1 MLTVDAPPL
10 KPMTGGLLSVANVVP
25 DPQGRTGYEGVR
37 FLGHL
42 AGPAK
47 VVPAPGT
54 PKEFERQA
62 VVQGVPFKVYR
73 GVETNLFEQFDVQA
87 LADEVFTA
95 GETLAAEAA
104 LQPVLNGAAQDVT
117 PTPGTPVGVVDG
129 VAILEEWIAERYG
142 GLPLL
147 HMSRYGATH
156 TSSKG
161 LLRPDG
167 TDLVTFQG
175 TPIANGAGYGNT
187 GPGGVV
193 ATYPGRYWVYVTGQV
208 TLYQGP
214 LVKAEATDHTHNHE
228 RALVER
234 TYVPV
239 VDGPVGAVLVQA

>member
-10 KPMTGGLLSVANVVP
+10 KPMKGGLLSVANIIP
-25 DPQGRTGYEGVR
+25 DPTGRAGYEGVR
-37 FLGHL
+37 FLAHL
-42 AGPAK
+42 TGVAK

-62 VVQGVPFKVYR
+62 VVTGTPFKVYR
-73 GVETNLFEQFDVQA
+73 GVETNLFEQFDLQS

-95 GETLAAEAA
+95 GETAAAEAA

-117 PTPGTPVGVVDG
+117 PTPGTPVGVIEG

-147 HMSRYGATH
+147 HMNRYGTTH

-161 LLRPDG
+161 LLRPEG
-167 TDLVTFQG
+167 TDIVTFQG
-175 TPIANGAGYGNT
+175 TPIANGAGYGQT
-187 GPGGVV
+187 GPGAVV
-193 ATYPGRYWVYVTGQV
+193 ATYPGRYWIYVTGQV
-208 TLYQGP
+208 NLWQGP
-214 LVKAEATDHTHNHE
+214 LVKAQAVDHAQNFE
-228 RALVER
+228 RALAER

-239 VDGPVGAVLVQA
+239 VDGPVGAVLV